1 MELDMRLDIL
11 KQANQIDEDIYNKL
25 KDVIKMIEHNH
36 GIKLNE
42 ENGAMLITH
51 LSVALMRIK
60 NQQLVNNADE
70 EIFNEIKCSEFFN
83 SSNEVIEDIQGIIH
97 MEIPECEKDFIIMHL
112 CTLFTNMK
120 NK

>member
-11 KQANQIDEDIYNKL
+11 KQANQIDEDIYSKL
-25 KDVIKMIEHNH
+25 KAVIKMIDSKY

-60 NQQLVNNADE
+60 NQQLANNADE

-83 SSNEVIEDIQGIIH
+83 MSNEVIEDIQNVIQ
-97 MEIPECEKDFIIMHL
+97 MEIPECEKNFILMHL
-112 CTLFTNMK
+112 CTLFNNMK
-120 NK
+120 NN